1 MIFIGSYNYEVESC
15 QFSANDFGR
24 TWDFAGLMMFGDI
37 GIAAMIG
44 GAVGLLSGYG
54 FRLVNQG
61 ASE

>member
-1 MIFIGSYNYEVESC
+1 MKLSHVSSALMILGALGILMGV
-15 QFSANDFGR
+15 
-24 TWDFAGLMMFGDI
+24 MMFGDI